1 MKVIS
6 SKPKGQRILKCL
18 TLEHTNH
25 KKEIIKVRR
34 PFWIEPIGKGWW
46 FSITRGQWYDGGYD
60 KNAGQSI
67 SSYYSM
73 KSEGLHNIYSL
84 KAAKRLISKWDVPKG
99 TWFRVGLPFA
109 GYDFKIRK

>member
-18 TLEHTNH
+18 NLEHTNH

-46 FSITRGQWYDGGYD
+46 FSIT
-60 KNAGQSI
+60 K
-67 SSYYSM
+67 
-73 KSEGLHNIYSL
+73 K
-84 KAAKRLISKWDVPKG
+84 
-99 TWFRVGLPFA
+99 
-109 GYDFKIRK
+109 